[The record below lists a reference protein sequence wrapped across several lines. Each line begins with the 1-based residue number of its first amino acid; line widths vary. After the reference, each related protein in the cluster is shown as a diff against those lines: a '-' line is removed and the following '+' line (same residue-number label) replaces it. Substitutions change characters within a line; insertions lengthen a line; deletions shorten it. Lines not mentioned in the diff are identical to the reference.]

1 MSNTRTAQAAYAE
14 HQQRIDDQLAAMPA
28 LIAAHQKRQQ
38 QDPRNWGFA
47 GDLTEVENLLRR
59 AAEMLGQQ
67 RAQDEVGEPAGY
79 RGEVFSSAG
88 RKVRV
93 FVPAK

>member
-1 MSNTRTAQAAYAE
+1 MTTAAAATYTSRRNEIEAHLSAIDLGLE
-14 HQQRIDDQLAAMPA
+14 KHQQRQE
-28 LIAAHQKRQQ
+28 
-38 QDPRNWGFA
+38 QDPRNWGYA
-47 GDLTEVENLLRR
+47 GDLAEVESLLRR

-67 RAQDEVGEPAGY
+67 RAQDEVVEPAGY